1 MAMEL
6 LPDVLNIITRKK
18 NSYLKPFIAPI
29 RKKILAKSIECTA
42 SQANKSNVL

>member
-1 MAMEL
+1 MTMEL
-6 LPDVLNIITRKK
+6 LPDVLNIIRRK

-29 RKKILAKSIECTA
+29 RKKNLAKSIECTA